1 MISKKEI
8 LGSLILFLTIYFII
22 YADHRLDKKC
32 DCDKCNVS
40 SNNVSIKIPFLV
52 MIIGFIIYKFAEPYI
67 NSYIHGH
74 SVVKQNIITD
84 MADF

>member
-22 YADHRLDKKC
+22 YADHKLHKKC
-32 DCDKCNVS
+32 DCDNCYLS
-40 SNNVSIKIPFLV
+40 SKSVSIKVPLMV
-52 MIIGFIIYKFAEPYI
+52 MVIGFIVYKLSEPYI
-67 NSYIHGH
+67 SSYINGH
-74 SVVKQNIITD
+74 SVIKQNIITD